1 MREER
6 EDREVR
12 GRREESQRVRKMRRG
27 EEIGRPAEVEGVET
41 GRQGDRGM
49 RKEGDNSKTWSRRRR
64 KRRRK
69 DGGNE
74 RDLEREACV
83 QSQR

>member
-1 MREER
+1 
-6 EDREVR
+6 
-12 GRREESQRVRKMRRG
+12 
-27 EEIGRPAEVEGVET
+27 
-41 GRQGDRGM
+41 M

-64 KRRRK
+64 KRRRR

-74 RDLEREACV
+74 RELEREACV